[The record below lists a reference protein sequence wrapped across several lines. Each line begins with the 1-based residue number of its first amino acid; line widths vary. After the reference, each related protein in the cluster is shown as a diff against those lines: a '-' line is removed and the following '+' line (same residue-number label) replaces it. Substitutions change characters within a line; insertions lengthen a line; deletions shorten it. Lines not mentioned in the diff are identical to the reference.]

1 MVNALPDHRAKGR
14 GAVSNPTG
22 RFETEERVLVTDGW
36 TEVEAER
43 PALRTRVTIEAA
55 RSIITRNA
63 SPDIP
68 FDRSINPYRG
78 CEHGCI
84 YCFARPTHSYLGLS
98 PGLDFES
105 RLLAKPN
112 AHALLEAELRKP
124 GYRCDV
130 LALGTNT
137 DCYQPIEREY
147 EITRKLLETLASFA
161 HPTCLVTKST
171 LVLRDLDLLSEMAKR
186 RLVKVFVS
194 VTSLKSEITRTL
206 EPRAP
211 HPKHRLETIRRLAE
225 ANVPVGVLVAP
236 VIPFLTDSEMEGI
249 LEAAAAAGAKE
260 AGTVALR
267 LPREVAP
274 LFREWLQA
282 TAPGKA
288 RHVMRLV
295 QGMRGGKDYDSR
307 FFVRGRGTGQY
318 AELLGKRFE
327 LACRRLGLNAT
338 IAPLDRSRFC
348 PPPTAGDQFDLF
360 S

>member
-1 MVNALPDHRAKGR
+1 MVNILPDRPRKGR
-14 GAVSNPTG
+14 GAVSNLTG
-22 RFETEERVLVTDGW
+22 RCETEERMAVSDGW
-36 TEVEAER
+36 TEEER
-43 PALRTRVTIEAA
+43 PALRTRITIDRT

-84 YCFARPTHSYLGLS
+84 YCFARPTHAYLGLS

-105 RLLAKPN
+105 RLFAKPN
-112 AHALLEAELRKP
+112 AHELLEAELRKS

-147 EITRKLLETLASFA
+147 KITRKVLETLAAFA
-161 HPTCLVTKST
+161 HPVSLVTKST

-186 RLVKVFVS
+186 NLVKVFIT
-194 VTSLKSEITRTL
+194 VTSLRAEITRTL
-206 EPRAP
+206 EPRAA
-211 HPKHRLETIRRLAE
+211 HPKHRIETIRRLSQAG
-225 ANVPVGVLVAP
+225 VPVGVMVAP

-249 LEAAAAAGAKE
+249 LEVVVAAGATE

-282 TAPGKA
+282 NAPGKE
-288 RHVMRLV
+288 RHVMSLV
-295 QGMRGGKDYDSR
+295 QGMRSGKNYDSR
-307 FFVRGRGTGQY
+307 FFVRGRGTGHY
-318 AELLGKRFE
+318 ADLLGKRFKF
-327 LACRRLGLNAT
+327 ACRRLGLNAKV
-338 IAPLDRSRFC
+338 APLDRSQFRA
-348 PPPTAGDQFDLF
+348 PPTTGDQFDLF
-360 S
+360 P